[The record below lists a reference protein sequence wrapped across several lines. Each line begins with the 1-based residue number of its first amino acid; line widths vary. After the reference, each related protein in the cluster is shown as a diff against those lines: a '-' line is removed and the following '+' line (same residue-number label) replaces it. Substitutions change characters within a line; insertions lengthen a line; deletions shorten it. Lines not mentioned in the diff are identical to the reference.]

1 MKKLL
6 VLVMAV
12 AMLLSVFACTTQ
24 QTASSEEAATPT
36 DAAEP
41 TEPAEPAEEAAASE
55 EAVDSVVPK
64 VAFIIPGPIS
74 DMSWCYTAY
83 LGSEMVREA
92 GYEVTYQE
100 NVTSDML
107 VESVR
112 TFASE
117 GYNCI
122 LIATDAN
129 QEDVL
134 ETAKDF
140 PDTQIFIVNGAYTS
154 DNVYPIFF
162 ADEDQGFVMGAI
174 AGVITKTNKVAYI
187 AGIDFVP
194 LINGGKGFEA
204 GVKYVNPDC
213 EVLLT
218 IAGTTEDVAMVKETA
233 KNLFENGYD
242 VIAPNADQA
251 SLGVMEA
258 AGEVEGAMAI
268 ANGDGMMTVAP
279 ANTVTAVI
287 MNTAVGYYAAFEQFH
302 TNSIPAEI
310 QKYGIAD
317 GLVEMPTWNPDFFAP
332 LTEDQIAAV
341 QEAYDALKSGEATI
355 NLD

>member
-6 VLVMAV
+6 VFVMSFA
-12 AMLLSVFACTTQ
+12 LLLGVIACKPASTTNSTVPSVETTESKQ
-24 QTASSEEAATPT
+24 AEQT
-36 DAAEP
+36 
-41 TEPAEPAEEAAASE
+41 TETKQIDQTVE
-55 EAVDSVVPK
+55 PK

-100 NVTSDML
+100 NVASDML

-129 QEDVL
+129 QEDVI

-140 PDTQIFIVNGAYTS
+140 PDTQVFIVNGAYTT

-174 AGVITKTNKVAYI
+174 AGAITKTNKVAYI

-204 GVKYVNPDC
+204 GAKYVNPDC
-213 EVLLT
+213 EVLVT
-218 IAGTTEDVAMVKETA
+218 IAGTTEDVAMVKETT

-268 ANGDGMMTVAP
+268 ANGDGMLTVAP
-279 ANTVTAVI
+279 EHTVTAVI
-287 MNTAVGYYAAFEQFH
+287 LNTAIGYYAAFEQFR
-302 TNSIPAEI
+302 TQTIPSEVK
-310 QKYGIAD
+310 KYGISD
-317 GLVEMPTWNPDFFAP
+317 GLIEMPEWNLDFFAP
-332 LTEDQIAAV
+332 LTDEQIATV
-341 QEAYDALKSGEATI
+341 QKAYDALKNGETKI
-355 NLD
+355 SLD

>member
-12 AMLLSVFACTTQ
+12 AMLLSMFACTTQ
-24 QTASSEEAATPT
+24 QPASPEEPAAPT
-36 DAAEP
+36 DA
-41 TEPAEPAEEAAASE
+41 TEPAEEAAATE
-55 EAVDSVVPK
+55 EPAGTIEPK

-100 NVTSDML
+100 NVTADML

-129 QEDVL
+129 QEDIV

-140 PDTQIFIVNGAYTS
+140 PDTQVFIVNGAYTS
-154 DNVYPIFF
+154 ENVYPIFF

-174 AGVITKTNKVAYI
+174 AGAITKTNKVAYI

-213 EVLLT
+213 EVFVT

-268 ANGDGMMTVAP
+268 ANGDGMLTVAP
-279 ANTVTAVI
+279 ENTVTAVI
-287 MNTAVGYYAAFEQFH
+287 MNTAVGYYAAFEQFR
-302 TNSIPAEI
+302 TGTIPTEI
-310 QKYGIAD
+310 KKYGVAD
-317 GLVEMPTWNPDFFAP
+317 GLVEMPDWNSDFFAP
-332 LTEDQIAAV
+332 LTDDQIASV
-341 QEAYDALKSGEATI
+341 QAAYDALRNGEVSI